1 MSDNVGRA
9 GFARDLPRSARR
21 QPGAVAASELWR
33 RCRAVGWLLV
43 VTTNILL
50 WVNYDTFTTWY
61 AKVER
66 DVRAGL
72 TTRFG
77 SGSGSLVGVGVGV
90 KAFPLDRKG

>member
-9 GFARDLPRSARR
+9 GFAQGLPRSARR
-21 QPGAVAASELWR
+21 QPGAVASDLWR

-43 VTTNILL
+43 VLTNVFL

-77 SGSGSLVGVGVGV
+77 SSGGSLVGVGVGV
-90 KAFPLDRKG
+90 KAFPLDHKG